1 MNTNSTGKVKAIE
14 HLTVI
19 HKASPPPPIE
29 LLHPHDAVIQ
39 TDLNLNVT
47 GWNPMAETLHG
58 QPGAMGKNLFQL
70 ADIEFIGSSFQ
81 QFKSDLQANR
91 SWSGE
96 VIFNRYD
103 GQKVHLRSVVNYIIN
118 EHEEPTAIMFVN
130 QNITDLKIK
139 EKQLAQAERQYET
152 LVNTLFDGVVMIN
165 TEGRITTC
173 NKRASEILGIT
184 SDQFVNR
191 KILGLSSMRI
201 IKEDGTEFKAA
212 ELPGLVSLETGEP
225 MRNIIMG
232 VKKTDGR
239 IVWLSVNSQ
248 AIFNAEE
255 KKPYAS
261 VVSFSDITDKLK
273 SEEALRKTTERL
285 YYSGRVASD
294 AIWDLDLETN
304 EIYRSDAFVGFSG
317 YKDKDIQPN
326 LDWWFEKT
334 HPDDRKRVRE
344 GILACI
350 EKRIENWQDEYRF
363 KCADGNYRNLLDSAI
378 ILYKEGKAVRIIG
391 AIQDLTERK
400 KLEAKLIHD
409 EIQKQKQLSQAA
421 ISAQE
426 KERNNISKEL
436 HDNVNQILT
445 SAKLFMGSAQRDIEQ
460 RDELLAKAIE
470 YQMLA
475 LEEIRKLSR
484 SLSTSLVK
492 AVGLRESLED
502 IVYNMRS
509 LQNMNVEFKFNE
521 RVSEKLSDDQKLMIF
536 RIIQEQTSNVIKYS
550 EAKSV
555 QILLN
560 EIGERVHLVISD
572 DGKGFDTK
580 KKAKGIG
587 LINIMSRADAYN
599 GKVSIISSPGNGCTL
614 ELQFP
619 VKAQ

>member
-184 SDQFVNR
+184 SDQLVSR

-294 AIWDLDLETN
+294 AIWDLDLETS

-317 YKDKDIQPN
+317 YKGKDIKPN
-326 LDWWFEKT
+326 LDWWFDKT
-334 HPDDRKRVRE
+334 HPDDRKRVRD
-344 GILACI
+344 GIHACI
-350 EKRIENWQDEYRF
+350 EKGIENWQDEYRF

-445 SAKLFMGSAQRDIEQ
+445 SAKLFMGSAQRDVEQ

-470 YQMLA
+470 YQVLA

-536 RIIQEQTSNVIKYS
+536 RIIQEQTSNIIKYS

>member
-1 MNTNSTGKVKAIE
+1 MITNGTGKVKAIE

-19 HKASPPPPIE
+19 HKATPQPVIE

-39 TDLNLNVT
+39 TDLNLNIT

-70 ADIEFIGSSFQ
+70 VDIEFIGSSFQ
-81 QFKSDLQANR
+81 QFKSDLQTNR
-91 SWSGE
+91 SWNGE
-96 VIFNRYD
+96 VIFNRFD
-103 GQKVHLRSVVNYIIN
+103 GNKVHLRSIVNYIIN
-118 EHEEPTAIMFVN
+118 EYDEPIAIMFVN
-130 QNITDLKIK
+130 QNITDLKNK
-139 EKQLAQAERQYET
+139 EKQLAQAEKQYET
-152 LVNTLFDGVVMIN
+152 LVNTLFDGVIMIN
-165 TEGRITTC
+165 TEGKIAAC
-173 NKRASEILGIT
+173 NKRASEILEVTGE
-184 SDQFVNR
+184 QLLNR
-191 KILGLSSMRI
+191 KVLGLPFLRI
-201 IKEDGTEFKAA
+201 IKKDGTEFKAA
-212 ELPGLVSLETGEP
+212 ELPGLVSLETGLP
-225 MRNIIMG
+225 MRNVILGIRLSSG
-232 VKKTDGR
+232 K

-248 AIFNAEE
+248 AIFNPDED
-255 KKPYAS
+255 KPYAS
-261 VVSFSDITDKLK
+261 VVSFSDITDKLN
-273 SEEALRKTTERL
+273 SEEALKKTNERL
-285 YYSGRVASD
+285 YYAGRVASD
-294 AIWDLDLETN
+294 AIWDLDLETS
-304 EIYRSDAFVGFSG
+304 EIYRSEAFIGFSG
-317 YKDKDIQPN
+317 YKDKDIKPN

-334 HPDDRKRVRE
+334 HPDDRKRVKD
-344 GILACI
+344 GIHECI
-350 EKRIENWQDEYRF
+350 EKGIENWQDEYRF
-363 KCADGNYRNLLDSAI
+363 KCADGNYRHLLDSAI
-378 ILYKEGKAVRIIG
+378 ILYKDDKPVRIVG

-400 KLEAKLIHD
+400 QLEAKIIYD
-409 EIQKQKQLSQAA
+409 EVQKQKQLSQAA
-421 ISAQE
+421 IVAQE
-426 KERNNISKEL
+426 RERNNISKEL

-470 YQMLA
+470 YQVLA

-509 LQNMNVEFKFNE
+509 LQHIDVEFKFNS
-521 RVSEKLSDDQKLMIF
+521 RVEEKLSDDQQLMIF
-536 RIIQEQTSNVIKYS
+536 RIIQEQTSNIIKYA

-560 EIGERVHLVISD
+560 EAGGKVHLVIID

-587 LINIMSRADAYN
+587 LVNIMSRADAYN

-619 VKAQ
+619 V